1 MTKYQAT
8 WGRNLQKKK
17 PKKHEGFSQ
26 IKIFNLNL
34 KKKTCYLNLKLIKRV
49 HAAIFVISLTSY
61 FDQQEER
68 NKQIFTSLFFKS
80 DKHKFTN
87 LS

>member
-1 MTKYQAT
+1 MFTKSHTQFNYSFRKAFRKALQTMTKYQAT

-34 KKKTCYLNLKLIKRV
+34 KKKNMLLELETY
-49 HAAIFVISLTSY
+49 
-61 FDQQEER
+61 
-68 NKQIFTSLFFKS
+68 
-80 DKHKFTN
+80 
-87 LS
+87 

>member
-26 IKIFNLNL
+26 IKIFNLNF
-34 KKKTCYLNLKLIKRV
+34 KKKNMLLELETY
-49 HAAIFVISLTSY
+49 
-61 FDQQEER
+61 
-68 NKQIFTSLFFKS
+68 
-80 DKHKFTN
+80 
-87 LS
+87 